1 MNELNSSK
9 NIHLA
14 ARLADD
20 AFESAYFKEIN
31 KFISGLYNYSLFN
44 CDSDVSLSESDNNKI
59 AHALRFADIFS
70 HSSKENHRSC
80 AFEIISRIALLKKH
94 DPYFKFIGTAVINRL
109 GVYAA
114 EKLISKGV
122 KLPLDREV
130 DSIIKKSVQKT
141 DEDGVYFTD
150 KQHELY
156 KLLKSSKTIS
166 FAGPTSMGK
175 SFVINAYI
183 KEITL
188 KKELKNIALIVPTR
202 ALISQNAL
210 KLKIDI
216 ALYKNESPYK
226 VVTTSYM
233 INGDESKN
241 KGYIFI
247 LTPERLV
254 SLIST
259 IPGLMIDYVF
269 VDEAQKLTTKNDSR
283 SLVTYSAIEQTISK
297 NPEARLFFSS
307 PNLSNPEIFNILF
320 YRKDASVYR
329 NTEGATT
336 QNMYF
341 IDLLNS
347 SFSYVNT
354 EKRTLEK
361 IDEISNTYT
370 NTNDVIY
377 KLNNGKSKIIYCG
390 GIESTLERTRSFI
403 NYLKINKKKR
413 KHLNLE
419 ISSEIRNFVHDNY
432 ELAEAINYGV
442 AFHFGNL
449 PQSIRDLIEHHFKI
463 GNIDYLFCTSTLL
476 EGVNLPARS
485 VFILTHKKGP
495 SPLESVDFW
504 NLAGRAGRLS
514 MELSGDIFCIRDD
527 NKLWN
532 KKAVDNI
539 LLSDKNNISLKPSF
553 YIEDEKRLNDLH
565 HIITT
570 GKTGN
575 IKNAEF
581 LRTLGDMIRIDTLRD
596 SKELPLISYF
606 QSSGK
611 SEILLSAE
619 KSTEN
624 ITMPMNILLAN
635 SHIAIDSQYHAF
647 KKIKSLTVKELKLSW
662 QPTYEEIK
670 EKLNLIFDIYQV
682 EKFATGRERLYLNS
696 IPYYA
701 VLLFQWIRGNSLQEI
716 ISGAIAY
723 RKNKSIY
730 IKNTP
735 VLFDSENPAHLTALV
750 NETIKDIELRVGYQL
765 QNYFSHYCQLLNYV
779 LQGNPGANW
788 SQFIEFGSNEPIVWH
803 LQMMGF
809 SRDSAVF
816 LKKNFSKHL
825 KLDNEMNKLIIMDK
839 ELIKRSFKKDGLHYL
854 EIQSLL

>member
-1 MNELNSSK
+1 MDELNLCK

-14 ARLADD
+14 ARLAED
-20 AFESAYFKEIN
+20 AFESTYFKKIYN
-31 KFISGLYNYSLFN
+31 FISDLYDNGLFN
-44 CDSDVSLSESDNNKI
+44 CKSDVTLSEGDNNKI
-59 AHALRFADIFS
+59 AHALRFADILS

-80 AFEIISRIALLKKH
+80 AFEIISKIAFLKTD
-94 DPYFKFIGTAVINRL
+94 DPYFKFIGSAVINRL

-114 EKLISKGV
+114 EKLISEGV
-122 KLPLDREV
+122 RLPLDREV
-130 DSIIKKSVQKT
+130 DSIIKKVVQKT
-141 DEDGVYFTD
+141 DEEGVYFTD
-150 KQHELY
+150 KQYELY

-183 KEITL
+183 KELIL
-188 KKELKNIALIVPTR
+188 KENVKNIALVVPTR

-210 KLKIDI
+210 KLKSDI
-216 ALYKNESPYK
+216 AFDKDENPYK

-233 INGDESKN
+233 INSDERKSR
-241 KGYIFI
+241 GYIFI

-259 IPGLMIDYVF
+259 IPDLRIDYLF

-297 NPEARLFFSS
+297 NPEVRLFFSS
-307 PNLSNPEIFNILF
+307 PNLSNPEIFNVLF
-320 YRKDASVYR
+320 DREDARVYR
-329 NTEGATT
+329 NTEGATS

-341 IDLLNS
+341 IDLFND
-347 SFSYVNT
+347 SFNYVNT
-354 EKRTLEK
+354 EQMKLEK
-361 IDEISNTYT
+361 IDSISKTYK
-370 NTNDVIY
+370 NANDVIY
-377 KLNNGKSKIIYCG
+377 KLNNGKSKIVYCG

-403 NYLKINKKKR
+403 NYLKANNR
-413 KHLNLE
+413 KTKPLNLE
-419 ISSEIRNFVHDNY
+419 ISSEVRNFVHDNY
-432 ELAEAINYGV
+432 ELAEAISYGV

-485 VFILTHKKGP
+485 VFILTHKKGT
-495 SPLESVDFW
+495 SPLEPVDFW

-527 NKLWN
+527 DKLWTEKVVN
-532 KKAVDNI
+532 NI

-553 YIEDEKRLNDLH
+553 YIEDEKRLDDLH
-565 HIITT
+565 RVIIT
-570 GKTGN
+570 GKTDN

-581 LRTLGDMIRIDTLRD
+581 LRTLGDMIRIGTMRE

-619 KSTEN
+619 KSTRN
-624 ITMPMNILLAN
+624 ITIPMNILLAN
-635 SHIAIDSQYHAF
+635 SHIAIDSQHHAF
-647 KKIKSLTVKELKLSW
+647 KKIKELTVNQLKLPW

-670 EKLNLIFDIYQV
+670 EKLIFIFDIYQV
-682 EKFATGRERLYLNS
+682 DKFATGRDRLYSNS

-723 RKNKSIY
+723 KKNKNIY
-730 IKNTP
+730 IKNVP
-735 VLFDSENPAHLTALV
+735 VSFDSENSTHLTALV

-765 QNYFSHYCQLLNYV
+765 QNYISHYCQLLSHV

-788 SQFIEFGSNEPIVWH
+788 SQFIEFGSNEPVVWH

-816 LKKNFSKHL
+816 LKRNFSKYL
-825 KLDNEMNKLIIMDK
+825 KLDHELNKLVILDK